1 MAALNNLSNILSA
14 QGKEEE
20 ALRYLKYTTEIY
32 PDFSAAWINL
42 GVAYENAGDPEK
54 AMKCYNKA
62 KDLDPSNAALW
73 HNRHNRGLAF
83 RRQNKFREA
92 IQDYEIS
99 LRLRPLDVGTLYD
112 KAFAHMSLSELDEA
126 ETCYDEI
133 LKVEP
138 DHAEALGDKAVVQF
152 EKGNHKEA
160 MSLFDKALRLEPDNG
175 RILSNK
181 RAALEKL

>member
-1 MAALNNLSNILSA
+1 
-14 QGKEEE
+14 
-20 ALRYLKYTTEIY
+20 
-32 PDFSAAWINL
+32 
-42 GVAYENAGDPEK
+42 
-54 AMKCYNKA
+54 
-62 KDLDPSNAALW
+62 
-73 HNRHNRGLAF
+73 
-83 RRQNKFREA
+83 
-92 IQDYEIS
+92 
-99 LRLRPLDVGTLYD
+99 LYD

-138 DHAEALGDKAVVQF
+138 DHAEALGAVVQF